1 MNCIWASLLAVV
13 LTSRQKSREISHL
26 IKVLLMLELR
36 SSKPISGVVGA
47 VSCCEDRRSP
57 AGVDRVHV
65 RARRVDLV
73 DAVQHVAGQSD
84 FGRAELGL
92 QVLHGPGSDNRRGDG
107 RVLEHEGD
115 GELDQRDAGLLGEGR
130 QLIDRFELALV
141 AR

>member
-36 SSKPISGVVGA
+36 SSKPISGVVALSHVG
-47 VSCCEDRRSP
+47 EDRRSP

-65 RARRVDLV
+65 RARRLISSMRSSTSLV
-73 DAVQHVAGQSD
+73 SRTSVALSWD
-84 FGRAELGL
+84 SRCFMVR
-92 QVLHGPGSDNRRGDG
+92 GP
-107 RVLEHEGD
+107 
-115 GELDQRDAGLLGEGR
+115 
-130 QLIDRFELALV
+130 II